1 MQFSMITVAAYMEG
15 LFCYVAG
22 TTLGTLGVALL
33 QTGSL
38 CQVEWPDIRKLLTSD
53 GYVAQR
59 KK

>member
-1 MQFSMITVAAYMEG
+1 MITVAAYMEG